1 MRDKK
6 FSFIIKFLIILTYIS
21 TEFLLIVSLQLKN
34 TSSNTKDFVPVEKIT
49 QHIRLE
55 YGDNRIEYVN
65 TPKQV
70 FTKEEDFRFSSK
82 NEREYEKAE
91 RKMKWKRRRQN
102 R

>member
-21 TEFLLIVSLQLKN
+21 TVFLLIVSLQLKN

-55 YGDNRIEYVN
+55 YSDNRIEYVN

-70 FTKEEDFRFSSK
+70 FTKEPFSI
-82 NEREYEKAE
+82 YVD
-91 RKMKWKRRRQN
+91 WK
-102 R
+102 